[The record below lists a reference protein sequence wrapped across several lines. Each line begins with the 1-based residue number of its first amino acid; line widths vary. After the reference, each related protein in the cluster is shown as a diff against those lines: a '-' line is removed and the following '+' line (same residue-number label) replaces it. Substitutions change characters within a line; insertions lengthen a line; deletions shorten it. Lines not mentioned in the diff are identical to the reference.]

1 MSNPSDLG
9 TLIEQSRE
17 TPWLRDAACADL
29 GIDQIDLFFVDAG
42 KSLSREALAI
52 CERCPAR
59 VACITHAYESD
70 IAGGYFG
77 GISPSKRRKISLEE
91 ALASIA

>member
-1 MSNPSDLG
+1 MSHSSDLAN
-9 TLIEQSRE
+9 LIEQSRE
-17 TPWLRDAACADL
+17 SPWLRDAACADL

-52 CERCPAR
+52 CEQCPVR
-59 VACITHAYESD
+59 VACVTHAYEAE

-77 GISPSKRRKISLEE
+77 GISPSKRRKTTSR
-91 ALASIA
+91 